1 MKAYSYIDKVKT
13 DVLSV
18 KNNLINAIE
27 IPPEV
32 THSAK
37 GVRYATILNYI

>member
-1 MKAYSYIDKVKT
+1 VKIKT

-18 KNNLINAIE
+18 KENLIDAIE
-27 IPPEV
+27 IPPEI

-37 GVRYATILNYI
+37 GVR